1 MKFSF
6 YKYQGTGNDFIII
19 DDRQRSFPIEEKSI
33 IHLCDRRFG
42 IGSDGLILIQ
52 ESDEA
57 DFHMEFFNPDASKS
71 FCGNGSRCTAALV
84 YKLGIADK
92 SMRFTAIDGIHS
104 ASMEAPELVEVSM
117 RDVDQIQ
124 FKNKDLIL
132 NTGSPH
138 YVRFIDDLAAE
149 DIVKTGKEIRY
160 SDEFKEVGINVN
172 LVEMRD
178 GQALNCATYERGVEN
193 ETLSCGTGVTA
204 MAIAANA
211 AKKASSPVSVN
222 TKGGRLSVRFS
233 EKNGKYTNVFLKGP
247 ANYVF
252 KGEINI

>member
-6 YKYQGTGNDFIII
+6 FKYQGTGNDFIII
-19 DDRQRSFPIEEKSI
+19 DDRQASFPIDEQSI
-33 IHLCDRRFG
+33 IRLCDRRFG

-52 ESDEA
+52 DSDEA

-71 FCGNGSRCTAALV
+71 FCGNGSRCTAALA

-92 SMRFTAIDGIHS
+92 KMRFTAIDGMHN
-104 ASMEAPELVEVSM
+104 ASLESPELVEVSM

-138 YVRFIDDLAAE
+138 YVRFIDDLASE
-149 DIVKTGKEIRY
+149 DIIKTGKEIRY
-160 SDEFKEVGINVN
+160 SEAFKEVGINVN

-178 GQALNCATYERGVEN
+178 GQTLNCATYERGVEN

-222 TKGGRLSVRFS
+222 TKGGSLSVRFS

-247 ANYVF
+247 ANFVF
-252 KGEINI
+252 KGEINL

>member
-19 DDRQRSFPIEEKSI
+19 DDRQGSFPLKDQTI
-33 IHLCDRRFG
+33 IRLCDRRFG

-52 ESDEA
+52 DSDEA

-71 FCGNGSRCTAALV
+71 FCGNGSRCTAALA

-92 SMRFTAIDGIHS
+92 KMQFTAIDGMHS
-104 ASMEAPELVEVSM
+104 ASLESPEIVEVSM
-117 RDVDQIQ
+117 KDVDEIR
-124 FKNKDLIL
+124 FKDKDLIL

-138 YVRFIDDLAAE
+138 YVRFTEDLSSE
-149 DIVKTGKEIRY
+149 DILRTGKEIRF
-160 SDEFKEVGINVN
+160 SEEFTKEGINVN
-172 LVEMRD
+172 LVEMNT
-178 GQALNCATYERGVEN
+178 GQALTCATYERGVEN

-222 TKGGRLSVRFS
+222 TKGGSLSVRFM

-247 ANYVF
+247 ANFVF
-252 KGEINI
+252 KGEISI